1 MIRLARGKERNA
13 THGRRET
20 EKPRRRAAEARGQT
34 GPEPARSRVAVT
46 CFDLAQPVA
55 DELGYMLWEVAF
67 VKEGAD
73 HILRVTIDSL
83 GEEGITVD
91 DCERMSHALDP
102 VLDEADPI
110 DCSYLLQVESPGIE
124 RELTRPEHF
133 GYCEGV
139 KVEVRLFA
147 PVDGSR
153 VYTGILCGMDD
164 DGNIT
169 VDVNGTEKTF
179 PAAAVSKVRTV
190 FDF

>member
-1 MIRLARGKERNA
+1 MADEKQNTPAGKPQ
-13 THGRRET
+13 
-20 EKPRRRAAEARGQT
+20 KPVAKRV
-34 GPEPARSRVAVT
+34 PNPARSRVAAT
-46 CFDLAQPVA
+46 CFALAQPVA

-133 GYCEGV
+133 AYCEGV

-147 PVDGSR
+147 PVNGSR
-153 VYTGILCGMDD
+153 VFTGILCGADEE
-164 DGNIT
+164 GNVT
-169 VDVNGTEKTF
+169 VDVNGTEMTF

>member
-1 MIRLARGKERNA
+1 MADEKQKNRAEGPQKPVARRVPN
-13 THGRRET
+13 
-20 EKPRRRAAEARGQT
+20 
-34 GPEPARSRVAVT
+34 PARSRVAVT

-102 VLDEADPI
+102 ILDEADPI

-133 GYCEGV
+133 AYCEGV

-147 PVDGSR
+147 PMDGSR
-153 VYTGILCGMDD
+153 VFTGILCGMNENGDV
-164 DGNIT
+164 I
-169 VDVNGTEKTF
+169 VDVNGAEKTF

>member
-1 MIRLARGKERNA
+1 MADENQKMPADKPEQAKKVIARRVPNPG
-13 THGRRET
+13 
-20 EKPRRRAAEARGQT
+20 
-34 GPEPARSRVAVT
+34 RSRIAEVVRE
-46 CFDLAQPVA
+46 LAQPLA

-91 DCERMSHALDP
+91 DCEKMSHALDP

-110 DCSYLLQVESPGIE
+110 ECSYLLEVESPGIE

-133 GYCEGV
+133 DYCEGV

-153 VYTGILCGMDD
+153 VFTGILGGMDGE
-164 DGNIT
+164 GNIT
-169 VDVNGTEKTF
+169 VEVNGTDKVF
-179 PAAAVSKVRTV
+179 PRAAVSKVRTV

>member
-1 MIRLARGKERNA
+1 MADEKQNEEQTAEQSRRVVAR
-13 THGRRET
+13 
-20 EKPRRRAAEARGQT
+20 
-34 GPEPARSRVAVT
+34 RVANPGSRRIAETVRA
-46 CFDLAQPVA
+46 LAQPVA

-133 GYCEGV
+133 AYCEGV

-147 PVDGSR
+147 PVNGSR
-153 VYTGILCGMDD
+153 VFTGILCGADEE
-164 DGNIT
+164 GNVT
-169 VDVNGTEKTF
+169 VDVNGTEMTF